1 MVSQDLT
8 SEKPSIEATTSDADG
23 EVVAAE
29 AAADSI
35 NRPFYADKA
44 SYKRGEKY
52 SGAELFGYGNDK
64 GGNNRKSGYGYS
76 VSYGGGGGYGGDGHG
91 GGYGGDSYSGGY
103 GGEGHGGGYGG
114 ESYGGGDGY
123 EAESGS
129 YGGGGYHGNNN
140 INIRIRPNT
149 HFDLGGS
156 VNIKGL
162 QNIRL
167 PSLNVPPIRGLT
179 SFNLRLPDFRL
190 PMVMLGV
197 PTDINI
203 CPDIILSLIIAAAA
217 AAAFLFYTTITQ
229 GRRRKR
235 RKRMSSVLMSSYAG
249 SAESEMM
256 DVWDSIYSAAWIGNM
271 LG

>member
-8 SEKPSIEATTSDADG
+8 SEKPATEATTSEAVG
-23 EVVAAE
+23 EVAVAE

-35 NRPFYADKA
+35 NRPFYAD
-44 SYKRGEKY
+44 KRGEKY

-76 VSYGGGGGYGGDGHG
+76 VSYGGGYGGDGHG
-91 GGYGGDSYSGGY
+91 GGYGGDSYGGGY
-103 GGEGHGGGYGG
+103 GGEGHGGGGYGG

-129 YGGGGYHGNNN
+129 YGGHGGGGGYHGNNN

-149 HFDLGGS
+149 HFDLGGN

-167 PSLNVPPIRGLT
+167 PSLNLPPIRGLT

-203 CPDIILSLIIAAAA
+203 CPDIILALIIAAAA

-235 RKRMSSVLMSSYAG
+235 RKRRSSVLMSSYAG

-256 DVWDSIYSAAWIGNM
+256 DVWDNIYSAAWIGNM